1 MLTRRTLTIS
11 ASALALTAGFAR
23 AARPYPSQVISMLVS
38 YPPGTGID
46 VVGRIVAKKVQD
58 ILGQPVVVENRSG
71 AFGDLA
77 VQAARRAEPNGYTV
91 VVAGSSFSVN
101 RWTMANASYSVDDFT
116 PIAMLASQP
125 YALMV
130 SQSVPAKTL
139 PELVKMLQADPGKF
153 NAGQGSGTGFFLM
166 SVLNKA
172 MGVNV
177 EAVAYKGTS
186 EAVADLLAG
195 RIQLLFAPVTTMYA
209 YYTSGEAKVLG
220 LSGAARAVLM
230 PDVPTFTE
238 SGYPALDISTWFAL
252 LGPKGIAPGDVEVL
266 SGAIARALAMPDV
279 VALLATNSIVPDYQS
294 PADLTGFLK
303 ADLERWQGIVK
314 ASGYVPQ

>member
-1 MLTRRTLTIS
+1 
-11 ASALALTAGFAR
+11 
-23 AARPYPSQVISMLVS
+23 
-38 YPPGTGID
+38 
-46 VVGRIVAKKVQD
+46 
-58 ILGQPVVVENRSG
+58 
-71 AFGDLA
+71 
-77 VQAARRAEPNGYTV
+77 
-91 VVAGSSFSVN
+91 
-101 RWTMANASYSVDDFT
+101 MANASYSVDDFT

-130 SQSVPAKTL
+130 SKSVPAKDL
-139 PELVKMLQADPGKF
+139 SELVKMLQADPGKF

-195 RIQLLFAPVTTMYA
+195 RIQLLFAPITTMYA
-209 YYTSGEAKVLG
+209 YYTSGAAKVLG
-220 LSGAARAVLM
+220 VSGSTRAVLM
-230 PDVPTFTE
+230 ADVPTFSE

-252 LGPKGIAPGDVEVL
+252 LGPKSIAPGDVQVL
-266 SGAIARALAMPDV
+266 SGAIAKALAMPDV
-279 VALLATNSIVPDYQS
+279 IELLATNSIVPDYRS
-294 PADLTGFLK
+294 PADLGSFLK

>member
-1 MLTRRTLTIS
+1 MLTRRALTIS
-11 ASALALTAGFAR
+11 ALACAGGFAR
-23 AARPYPSQVISMLVS
+23 AERAYPSQVISMLVS
-38 YPPGTGID
+38 FPPGTGID
-46 VVGRIVAKKVQD
+46 VVGRIVARKVQD

-77 VQAARRAEPNGYTV
+77 VQAARRAQPNGYTV

-101 RWTMANASYSVDDFT
+101 RWTMANATYAVDDFT

-209 YYTSGEAKVLG
+209 YYTSGAAKVLG
-220 LSGAARAVLM
+220 LSGPTRAVLM
-230 PDVPTFTE
+230 PDVPTFSE
-238 SGYPALDISTWFAL
+238 AGYPSLDISTWFAL
-252 LGPKGIAPGDVEVL
+252 LGPKGIAQDDVEVL
-266 SGAIARALAMPDV
+266 SGAVAKALAMPDV

-303 ADLERWQGIVK
+303 TDMERWQGIVR